1 MKKIVSLLLVLVSLL
16 SLTACG
22 GNSAPTD
29 TTTTPDNSTTAPVVS
44 DNENTSTEPT
54 TETAPEAE
62 PFRFAGT
69 WRQVQKR
76 AEETETRYVLDEDG
90 NVTSYIGYD
99 DRNPFKYTF
108 VKEEESH
115 GEWYVDFKSDN
126 GGKLSLTFTLVD
138 GHYCIIEYAFN
149 ERDRQYF
156 YREED
161 YADYNI
167 VELTTENFAQYL
179 DNSYN
184 IWYQTDDYG
193 EITYIFA
200 DTYPTF
206 KEGLGLGSFF
216 LGEVNHNYSYKMITY
231 DPNTGEYTVGETV
244 STWECGYTTEFKFC
258 AIGNY
263 HRSWASAADIQKND
277 DGTYLLKEIETYEFI
292 GAEKVIGK
300 VFVPKGWNG

>member
-1 MKKIVSLLLVLVSLL
+1 MKKLVSLLLVIASLL

-44 DNENTSTEPT
+44 DNENTSTEPA

-69 WRQVQKR
+69 WRQVQKT
-76 AEETETRYVLDEDG
+76 AEETETRYVIDEDG
-90 NVTSYIGYD
+90 NVTYYIGSD
-99 DRNPFKYTF
+99 DRNPSKYTF
-108 VKEEESH
+108 VEEEESH
-115 GEWYVDFKSDN
+115 GEWYVVFKSDN

-138 GHYCIIEYAFN
+138 GHYCIIDNDLYDCYT
-149 ERDRQYF
+149 RYF

-161 YADYNI
+161 YTDYDI
-167 VELTTENFAQYL
+167 VELTTENVSQYL
-179 DNSYN
+179 STHYN
-184 IWYQTDDYG
+184 IWHQKDDYG
-193 EITYIFA
+193 EIEYIFV

-206 KEGLGLGSFF
+206 KEGLGLGSFL
-216 LGEVNHNYSYKMITY
+216 LGKLKYDYSYKALTY
-231 DPNTGEYTVGETV
+231 DPATREYTVGETV
-244 STWECGYTTEFKFC
+244 STWECGYTDEFQFC
-258 AIGNY
+258 AVGDY
-263 HRSWASAADIQKND
+263 RSAWAFAVGMQKND
-277 DGTYLLKEIETYEFI
+277 DCTYLLESIPTYEFI